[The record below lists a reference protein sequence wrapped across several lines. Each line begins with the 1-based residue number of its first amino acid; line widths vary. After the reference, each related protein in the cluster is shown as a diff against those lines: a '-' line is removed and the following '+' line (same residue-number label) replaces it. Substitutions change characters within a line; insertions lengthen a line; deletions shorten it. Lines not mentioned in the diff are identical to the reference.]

1 MIDSTDL
8 STLEGKIN
16 PTTGA
21 APSRRFIS
29 KRDPNDG
36 TWLNEQIRTFR
47 MVGDI
52 KDIERSQIE
61 AMLRFAP
68 PYSDSQLRALN
79 MESVPNS
86 TLGELPRRV
95 NQDEGVWTD
104 FITSSAGLWQ
114 IKFPSLPGQ
123 ISSDIEER
131 CSELL
136 NECWADEVT
145 NVVAMQVAFRQFATY
160 GIGPMVWVDPYD
172 PLPIARTASSLRF
185 PKGTRITLENMPEV
199 SLEDTYSPQAL
210 YQAIRGE
217 VGEKR
222 AAIHGWNRKEVL
234 EVLKCHSSDSNEI
247 RNRFQSLEELEL
259 VEGRGEN
266 IWQGYKR
273 TEIRVVHVWVQEYE
287 PDDAGNQYSYLLLC
301 DTGKAWRIIR
311 EKPYCYKEASDFMVL
326 ATDHVGSDG
335 TIDGIR
341 GMAVNMR
348 EHARSMDILHNAGMM
363 ASFQS
368 SIPVYAST
376 GATSGSAAEQIQI
389 RPNSVIL
396 PSGFQQVQNYV
407 DASAATGMVNWLSNH
422 ADGMQGVYTVNAPN
436 KGGVQ
441 RTAAEANA
449 DLAKESELK
458 SSQILPIVRLFFEP
472 LGQTFAKRLW
482 FFPKADGQILRFP
495 GWKVAEKFWRRL
507 SAILAEYQLPLAL
520 LADNRISINPANTPG
535 GLDKKLMR
543 VKEAMQFYPLLQTAT
558 QRNALTNWGLTSIFG
573 HQVAKPLHNQ
583 NEPQQDSGFREK
595 IDSENADML
604 SGRQRLVLPEQDH
617 LSHLGPIDPNGV
629 GHIPFVIQT
638 MQAIQQGLFD
648 KFTLDP
654 LDALAEQLRAG
665 VTIIGHIDAHLAL
678 LAENPI
684 LMDAPEIQN
693 YFDFSA
699 QMQQQILQTIKMFE
713 KEAADRQEQGG
724 EDMDPKTKAML
735 MKAQTDIQIAQAKA
749 ANEMQIAQQKNFYK
763 LGNMA
768 QTNEARRDEKLA
780 MAILDGSIKSK
791 NSAADIRRKLL
802 DQTLDFQRGASQIEM
817 SKAASKMKN
826 GKAKPASKPMGE
838 EEDEEDEDEDE
849 GEGEGEGNGNGEGK
863 MKGKHMEEMRKMIEE
878 TIAKNM
884 KDRD

>member
-1 MIDSTDL
+1 
-8 STLEGKIN
+8 
-16 PTTGA
+16 
-21 APSRRFIS
+21 
-29 KRDPNDG
+29 
-36 TWLNEQIRTFR
+36 
-47 MVGDI
+47 
-52 KDIERSQIE
+52 
-61 AMLRFAP
+61 
-68 PYSDSQLRALN
+68 
-79 MESVPNS
+79 
-86 TLGELPRRV
+86 
-95 NQDEGVWTD
+95 
-104 FITSSAGLWQ
+104 
-114 IKFPSLPGQ
+114 
-123 ISSDIEER
+123 
-131 CSELL
+131 
-136 NECWADEVT
+136 
-145 NVVAMQVAFRQFATY
+145 
-160 GIGPMVWVDPYD
+160 
-172 PLPIARTASSLRF
+172 
-185 PKGTRITLENMPEV
+185 
-199 SLEDTYSPQAL
+199 
-210 YQAIRGE
+210 
-217 VGEKR
+217 
-222 AAIHGWNRKEVL
+222 
-234 EVLKCHSSDSNEI
+234 
-247 RNRFQSLEELEL
+247 
-259 VEGRGEN
+259 
-266 IWQGYKR
+266 
-273 TEIRVVHVWVQEYE
+273 
-287 PDDAGNQYSYLLLC
+287 
-301 DTGKAWRIIR
+301 
-311 EKPYCYKEASDFMVL
+311 
-326 ATDHVGSDG
+326 
-335 TIDGIR
+335 
-341 GMAVNMR
+341 
-348 EHARSMDILHNAGMM
+348 
-363 ASFQS
+363 
-368 SIPVYAST
+368 
-376 GATSGSAAEQIQI
+376 
-389 RPNSVIL
+389 
-396 PSGFQQVQNYV
+396 
-407 DASAATGMVNWLSNH
+407 
-422 ADGMQGVYTVNAPN
+422 MQGVYTVNAPN

-482 FFPKADGQILRFP
+482 FFPKSEGQILKFP

-507 SAILAEYQLPLAL
+507 SAILQEYQLPLAL

-713 KEAADRQEQGG
+713 KEAADRQEEGG

-817 SKAASKMKN
+817 SKAASK
-826 GKAKPASKPMGE
+826 AKTKTKEKE
-838 EEDEEDEDEDE
+838 EPSE
-849 GEGEGEGNGNGEGK
+849 
-863 MKGKHMEEMRKMIEE
+863 
-878 TIAKNM
+878 
-884 KDRD
+884 

>member
-29 KRDPNDG
+29 KRDPSDG

-172 PLPIARTASSLRF
+172 PLPIARTASALRF

-287 PDDAGNQYSYLLLC
+287 PDDSGNQYSYLLLC

-507 SAILAEYQLPLAL
+507 SAILQEYQLPLAL

-713 KEAADRQEQGG
+713 KEAADRQEEGG

-817 SKAASKMKN
+817 SKAASKAKN
-826 GKAKPASKPMGE
+826 GKKSKPME
-838 EEDEEDEDEDE
+838 EETEDEA
-849 GEGEGEGNGNGEGK
+849 GS
-863 MKGKHMEEMRKMIEE
+863 
-878 TIAKNM
+878 
-884 KDRD
+884 

>member
-1 MIDSTDL
+1 MIDSTEL

-16 PTTGA
+16 PTTGE
-21 APSRRFIS
+21 APTRRFIS
-29 KRDPNDG
+29 KRDPKDG
-36 TWLNEQIRTFR
+36 TWLETHIRTFR

-68 PYSDSQLRALN
+68 PYSDTQLRALN

-86 TLGELPRRV
+86 TLGELPRRI

-123 ISSDIEER
+123 VASDIEEQ

-160 GIGPMVWVDPYD
+160 GIGPMVWIDPYN
-172 PLPIARTASSLRF
+172 PLPIARPASALRF
-185 PKGTRITLENMPEV
+185 PKGTRITLDNMPEV

-222 AAIHGWNRKEVL
+222 AAIHGWDRKEVL
-234 EVLKCHSSDSNEI
+234 EVLKCHSSDSAEI

-287 PDDAGNQYSYLLLC
+287 PDESGNQYSYLLLC

-311 EKPYCYKEASDFMVL
+311 EKPYCYRNPSDFLVL

-341 GMAVNMR
+341 GMGINLR
-348 EHARSMDILHNAGMM
+348 EHARSMDILHNAGML
-363 ASFQS
+363 AAFQS
-368 SIPVYAST
+368 SVPVYAST
-376 GATSGSAAEQIQI
+376 GATSGSTAEQIQI

-407 DASAATGMVNWLSNH
+407 DASAATGMVNWLANH

-441 RTAAEANA
+441 RTATEASA
-449 DLAKESELK
+449 DLAKESDLK

-472 LGQTFAKRLW
+472 LGRTFARRLW
-482 FFPKADGQILRFP
+482 YFPKTDGQILRFP
-495 GWKVAEKFWRRL
+495 GWQVAEKFWRRL
-507 SAILAEYQLPLAL
+507 AAILAQAQVPLAA
-520 LADNRISINPANTPG
+520 LADNRITINPANTPG
-535 GLDKKLMR
+535 GLDKKLMK

-573 HQVAKPLHNQ
+573 HQVAKPLHNA
-583 NEPQQDSGFREK
+583 NEPQTDSSFQEK

-604 SGRQRLVLPEQDH
+604 SGRQRLVLPDQDH

-629 GHIPFVIQT
+629 GHIPFVINT
-638 MQAIQQGLFD
+638 MQMIQQGLFD
-648 KFTLDP
+648 KFTIDP
-654 LDALAEQLRAG
+654 LEALAEQLRAG

-678 LAENPI
+678 LAENPV
-684 LMDAPEIQN
+684 LMEAPEIQN

-699 QMQQQILQTIKMFE
+699 QMQQQILQTIGMFE
-713 KEAADRQEQGG
+713 KAAADRQEEGG
-724 EDMDPKTKAML
+724 DDMDPKTRAML
-735 MKAQTDIQIAQAKA
+735 QKAEADIQIAQAKA

-768 QTNEARRDEKLA
+768 QTNEARRDEKMA
-780 MAILDGSIKSK
+780 MAILDGTIKNK
-791 NSAADIRRKLL
+791 NAAADVRRKLL

-817 SKAASKMKN
+817 AQMAAKTKN
-826 GKAKPASKPMGE
+826 GKGKGKAKPME
-838 EEDEEDEDEDE
+838 EEDEDEDE
-849 GEGEGEGNGNGEGK
+849 EEGS
-863 MKGKHMEEMRKMIEE
+863 
-878 TIAKNM
+878 
-884 KDRD
+884 